1 MGSLSSFNHGVKYL
15 LCVID
20 IFIKYAWVQP
30 YEDKNAKTVLYGFIE
45 IINKS
50 KRMPSKW
57 YVNQEKEFYN
67 SFMQK

>member
-1 MGSLSSFNHGVKYL
+1 MGSLSSFNRGVKYL

-50 KRMPSKW
+50 KRMPRKW
-57 YVNQEKEFYN
+57 
-67 SFMQK
+67 